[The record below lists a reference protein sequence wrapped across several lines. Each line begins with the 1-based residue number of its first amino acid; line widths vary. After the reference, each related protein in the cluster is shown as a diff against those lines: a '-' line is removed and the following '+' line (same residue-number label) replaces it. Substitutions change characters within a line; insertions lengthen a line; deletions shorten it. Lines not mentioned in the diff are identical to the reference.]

1 MKKIICIIMIF
12 FSFSVFAEQKN
23 NTWKSPENKIA
34 DENHIVMPGIR
45 FFMNRKELEDTLK
58 KKSFYST
65 QGGGGLI
72 YAYENVRGPF
82 NYNYSLSSFLFL
94 SNRLMS
100 CVFSHE
106 TTPSQHKRILETYKR
121 YYGKRTH
128 LTKTENKN
136 ANAILYYNSS
146 IMLYVKY
153 ESERTMVII
162 QVTNEKFLK
171 SNIEEIN
178 QLG

>member
-82 NYNYSLSSFLFL
+82 NYNYSLSSFLF
-94 SNRLMS
+94 
-100 CVFSHE
+100 
-106 TTPSQHKRILETYKR
+106 K
-121 YYGKRTH
+121 
-128 LTKTENKN
+128 
-136 ANAILYYNSS
+136 
-146 IMLYVKY
+146 
-153 ESERTMVII
+153 
-162 QVTNEKFLK
+162 
-171 SNIEEIN
+171 
-178 QLG
+178 

>member
-100 CVFSHE
+100 CVFSRDN
-106 TTPSQHKRILETYKR
+106 SQ
-121 YYGKRTH
+121 RT
-128 LTKTENKN
+128 
-136 ANAILYYNSS
+136 
-146 IMLYVKY
+146 
-153 ESERTMVII
+153 
-162 QVTNEKFLK
+162 
-171 SNIEEIN
+171 
-178 QLG
+178 